1 MKIEDLIQKLQEI
14 SMLNPN
20 ATVYIDDQEYYYDF
34 TGFSVDDNTDVQL
47 YIVSGD
53 EQA

>member
-1 MKIEDLIQKLQEI
+1 MKIDELIQRLQEI

-20 ATVYIDDQEYYYDF
+20 AIVYIDDQECNYDF

-47 YIVSGD
+47 YIVTGD
-53 EQA
+53 EPA